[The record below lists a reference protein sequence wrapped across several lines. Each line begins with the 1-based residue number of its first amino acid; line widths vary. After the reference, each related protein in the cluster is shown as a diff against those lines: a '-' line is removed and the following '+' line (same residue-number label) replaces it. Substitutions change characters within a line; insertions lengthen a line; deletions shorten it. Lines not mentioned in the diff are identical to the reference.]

1 MIDRIYILELYSI
14 TKRVEGNAGQILD
27 EAPKN
32 KPYNTVKTVFFSVF
46 KLVIFSCKHSSVLV
60 IFVSKMLNRIVLF
73 FIFLGIFSA
82 SFAVGAEVQ
91 VSEEESAIV
100 LEQFE
105 SLIGNIDAVG
115 IFVHNVSLALPMFIP
130 GFGIAWG
137 AFAAFSTGM
146 AFSVLQ
152 NANPILE
159 NIPSLTVL
167 FMSPFGLMEVAAY
180 SIAMSRSYMIVHK
193 IIKRIPIRPDFRVIG
208 LEMAILV
215 GLLLTG
221 GFVEYFFI
229 ESITTDMPK
238 I

>member
-1 MIDRIYILELYSI
+1 MI
-14 TKRVEGNAGQILD
+14 
-27 EAPKN
+27 
-32 KPYNTVKTVFFSVF
+32 
-46 KLVIFSCKHSSVLV
+46 LVSN
-60 IFVSKMLNRIVLF
+60 MLNRIVFF
-73 FIFLGIFSA
+73 FIFLGIFSV
-82 SFAVGAEVQ
+82 SFAAGAEVQ

-115 IFVHNVSLALPMFIP
+115 IFVHNLSLSIPMFIP

-146 AFSVLQ
+146 AFSVIKD
-152 NANPILE
+152 ASPILA
-159 NIPSLTVL
+159 NVPSLTVL

-193 IIKRIPIRPDFRVIG
+193 MIKRMPIRPDYRVIV
-208 LEMAILV
+208 LEIGILI

-221 GFVEYFFI
+221 GFVEYYFI

>member
-1 MIDRIYILELYSI
+1 M
-14 TKRVEGNAGQILD
+14 
-27 EAPKN
+27 
-32 KPYNTVKTVFFSVF
+32 
-46 KLVIFSCKHSSVLV
+46 
-60 IFVSKMLNRIVLF
+60 IFVLKMLNRIVLF

-82 SFAVGAEVQ
+82 SFAIGAEVQ

-100 LEQFE
+100 LEEFE
-105 SLIGNIDAVG
+105 TLLDEIDAVG
-115 IFVHNVSLALPMFIP
+115 IFSHNTLLALPMFIP

-152 NANPILE
+152 NANPVLE

-229 ESITTDMPK
+229 ESILTDMPK

>member
-1 MIDRIYILELYSI
+1 
-14 TKRVEGNAGQILD
+14 
-27 EAPKN
+27 
-32 KPYNTVKTVFFSVF
+32 
-46 KLVIFSCKHSSVLV
+46 
-60 IFVSKMLNRIVLF
+60 MLNRIVLF

-82 SFAVGAEVQ
+82 SFAIGAEVE

-100 LEQFE
+100 LEEFE
-105 SLIGNIDAVG
+105 TLLDEIDAVG
-115 IFVHNVSLALPMFIP
+115 IFSHNTLLALPMFIP

-152 NANPILE
+152 NANPVLE

-180 SIAMSRSYMIVHK
+180 SMAMSRSYMIVHK

-229 ESITTDMPK
+229 ESILTDMPK

>member
-1 MIDRIYILELYSI
+1 M
-14 TKRVEGNAGQILD
+14 
-27 EAPKN
+27 
-32 KPYNTVKTVFFSVF
+32 
-46 KLVIFSCKHSSVLV
+46 
-60 IFVSKMLNRIVLF
+60 IFVLKMLNRIVLF
-73 FIFLGIFSA
+73 FVFLGIFSA

-91 VSEEESAIV
+91 VSEEESEIV

-105 SLIGNIDAVG
+105 ILIAEIDAVG
-115 IFVHNVSLALPMFIP
+115 IFVHNTSLALPMFIP

-137 AFAAFSTGM
+137 AFVAFSTGM

-152 NANPILE
+152 GANPMLE

-193 IIKRIPIRPDFRVIG
+193 MIKKLPIRPDFRIIG
-208 LEMAILV
+208 LEVVILV
-215 GLLLTG
+215 GLLLAAG
-221 GFVEYFFI
+221 FI
-229 ESITTDMPK
+229 EYYFLENLPTDTPK

>member
-1 MIDRIYILELYSI
+1 M
-14 TKRVEGNAGQILD
+14 
-27 EAPKN
+27 
-32 KPYNTVKTVFFSVF
+32 
-46 KLVIFSCKHSSVLV
+46 
-60 IFVSKMLNRIVLF
+60 IFVLKMLNRIVLF

-82 SFAVGAEVQ
+82 SFAIGAEVQ
-91 VSEEESAIV
+91 VSEEESAII
-100 LEQFE
+100 LEEFE
-105 SLIGNIDAVG
+105 TLLDEIDAVG
-115 IFVHNVSLALPMFIP
+115 IFSHNTLLALPMFIP

-152 NANPILE
+152 GANPMLA
-159 NIPSLTVL
+159 NIPSLTIL
-167 FMSPFGLMEVAAY
+167 FMSPFGLMEIAAY

-193 IIKRIPIRPDFRVIG
+193 MIKRMPIRPDARIIG
-208 LEMAILV
+208 LEIAILV

-229 ESITTDMPK
+229 ESILTDMPK

>member
-1 MIDRIYILELYSI
+1 M
-14 TKRVEGNAGQILD
+14 
-27 EAPKN
+27 
-32 KPYNTVKTVFFSVF
+32 
-46 KLVIFSCKHSSVLV
+46 
-60 IFVSKMLNRIVLF
+60 IFVLKMLNRIVLF
-73 FIFLGIFSA
+73 FVFLGIFSA

-91 VSEEESAIV
+91 VSEEESEIV

-105 SLIGNIDAVG
+105 ILIAEIDAVG
-115 IFVHNVSLALPMFIP
+115 IFVHNTLLALPMFIP

-152 NANPILE
+152 GANPMLE

-193 IIKRIPIRPDFRVIG
+193 MIKKLPIRQDFRIIG
-208 LEMAILV
+208 LEVVILV
-215 GLLLTG
+215 GLLLAAG
-221 GFVEYFFI
+221 FI
-229 ESITTDMPK
+229 EYYFLENLPTDTPK

>member
-1 MIDRIYILELYSI
+1 MIL
-14 TKRVEGNAGQILD
+14 
-27 EAPKN
+27 
-32 KPYNTVKTVFFSVF
+32 
-46 KLVIFSCKHSSVLV
+46 
-60 IFVSKMLNRIVLF
+60 VSKKLNRIVLF
-73 FIFLGIFSA
+73 FIFLGIFSV
-82 SFAVGAEVQ
+82 SFAAGAEVQ

-115 IFVHNVSLALPMFIP
+115 IFVHNLSLSIPMFIP

-146 AFSVLQ
+146 AFSVIKDASPML
-152 NANPILE
+152 ANV
-159 NIPSLTVL
+159 PSLTVL

-193 IIKRIPIRPDFRVIG
+193 MIKRMPIRPDYRVIV
-208 LEMAILV
+208 LEIAILI

-221 GFVEYFFI
+221 GFVEYYFI
-229 ESITTDMPK
+229 ESIPTDMPK